1 MQQVQ
6 NDVLTSNNSAKNK
19 KVQVSC
25 ANYDF
30 SQKRPEISFSLDEEV
45 IPPAH
50 IAKAGIKDMFS
61 FESSVGSYACFN
73 SAGQS
78 DLFFNAAEKGRTPT
92 ARPVSAF
99 SFLLRVLSP
108 VKSSAQRTC
117 NS

>member
-99 SFLLRVLSP
+99 SFYSGCYLR
-108 VKSSAQRTC
+108 
-117 NS
+117 